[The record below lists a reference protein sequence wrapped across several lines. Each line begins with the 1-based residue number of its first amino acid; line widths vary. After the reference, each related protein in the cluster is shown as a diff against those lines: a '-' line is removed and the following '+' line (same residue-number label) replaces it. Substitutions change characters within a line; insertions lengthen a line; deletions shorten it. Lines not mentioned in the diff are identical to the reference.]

1 MLGTLIN
8 AVTVAIGSS
17 AGLLLK
23 GRLPESVSRIIFHVL
38 GVFTLILGFQEAAK
52 SDDLLLMML
61 SVVVGCILGQLAQL
75 EERLERFADRFNPE
89 KGNTGF
95 TKGLMTAFMLFC
107 VGTLTVLGCFEEGT
121 TGNRRLI
128 VTKSVMD
135 LFSSA
140 ALATVFGRGVLLSIV
155 PLVLYQGGLTLG
167 AGWMSEIMTT
177 EMMNEMAAA
186 GGLMLIALGIN
197 ILEIKKIR
205 VVNMLPGLIIV
216 VFATYLAQ
224 HFNFYSTL

>member
-38 GVFTLILGFQEAAK
+38 GVFTLILGFQETAK

-61 SVVVGCILGQLAQL
+61 SVVVGSIVGQLAQL
-75 EERLERFADRFNPE
+75 EERLGRFADRFNPE
-89 KGNTGF
+89 KENAGF

-167 AGWMSEIMTT
+167 AGWMSEIMTA

-197 ILEIKKIR
+197 ILEIKEIR

-224 HFNFYSTL
+224 RFNFYSVL